1 MCWHWLP
8 AAQLCLGEGQALLG
22 GAVTPLPSSR
32 EALKPLCRKAR
43 GERKQGGKERGRE
56 INNKQKLAASLRS
69 SRASSPAGAGARL
82 WSRIPSRLSQQRGQG
97 RKRGQTVPSAQGCLG
112 RSEQAGISSS
122 DVRLHPTGSFQ
133 LLLCQHL
140 PCQSTPA
147 CPGHGSLSGAPRAGL
162 ALPPR
167 LCRPV

>member
-1 MCWHWLP
+1 ML
-8 AAQLCLGEGQALLG
+8 ALAPGGTAVPGRGAGSAGG

-43 GERKQGGKERGRE
+43 GGKRE

-97 RKRGQTVPSAQGCLG
+97 RERGQTVPGAQGCLG

-122 DVRLHPTGSFQ
+122 DVGLHPTGSFQ

>member
-1 MCWHWLP
+1 MPCVGTGSRRHSCAWERGRLCW
-8 AAQLCLGEGQALLG
+8 G
-22 GAVTPLPSSR
+22 GCCDTAPIQPRSTETIVQES
-32 EALKPLCRKAR
+32 
-43 GERKQGGKERGRE
+43 ERGKERERE

-82 WSRIPSRLSQQRGQG
+82 WWRIPSRLSQQRGQG
-97 RKRGQTVPSAQGCLG
+97 RERGQTVRGAQGCLG

-122 DVRLHPTGSFQ
+122 DVGLHPTGSFQ